1 MVASLLRLRLLV
13 LRNTLKRSTWQ
24 LVAVIIGGLYGLG
37 LLAGVIIG
45 LFALSFAP
53 LPIAR
58 TVLVLAGSATVLG
71 WILIPLFTT
80 GIDQTLD
87 IPKLAH
93 FPIPRR
99 TLMIGLALSGFVAVP
114 GAVTLIASLATAGA
128 WLRHPLAALLAIVCG
143 AIGALT
149 CVVASRMIAAL
160 SASLASSRRF
170 REVSGIILFVPLI
183 LLGPIITSVTA
194 LFEGSE
200 DALPTF
206 ARAVSWTP
214 LGAIWAAP
222 GDLAAGDY
230 GPAAL
235 KFLIG
240 LALLGAFVLIW
251 RRALGIA
258 LESPPIATSKSR
270 APGKLGLFRIL
281 PATPTGAVA
290 ARSLTY
296 WMRDPRYTQQLIL
309 VPLMPILFGFNAQLS
324 GNTFLLNFATPFVA
338 FLLSI
343 SIYSDVSYDNTA
355 FATHISTGV
364 SGRADRAGR
373 ALALASFAVPI
384 IILLSLGTAAYSGE
398 WQLTPTLLGISLGVL
413 LTGIG
418 LSSITSAR
426 FVFPVPAPGD
436 SPFKSKPGA
445 SLSTFGVT
453 FLTWGILLVLT
464 LPETALAIAF
474 FVTGNQL
481 FGWLTLTVAVALGIA
496 SIVLGIN
503 IGGRMLD
510 RRAPDLLAQLVRQK

>member
-1 MVASLLRLRLLV
+1 MVASLLKLRLLV

-37 LLAGVIIG
+37 LLAAAVAG

-53 LPIAR
+53 LEIAQ
-58 TVLVLAGSATVLG
+58 TVLVLAGSVTLLG

-114 GAVTLIASLATAGA
+114 GAVTLIAGVATAGA
-128 WLRHPLAALLAIVCG
+128 WLRHPLAALLAVVCG

-170 REVSGIILFVPLI
+170 REATGIILFIPLI
-183 LLGPIITSVTA
+183 LLGPIFTSLTDV
-194 LFEGSE
+194 FGGNE
-200 DALPTF
+200 DSLPNF
-206 ARAVSWTP
+206 ARTLSFTP

-222 GDLAAGDY
+222 GEVAAGNY
-230 GPAAL
+230 GQAAL

-240 LALLGAFVLIW
+240 VALLGVFVLIW

-258 LESPPIATSKSR
+258 IESPPTATSKTR
-270 APGKLGLFRIL
+270 ASGKLGLFGIL

-324 GNTFLLNFATPFVA
+324 GNTLLLNFATPFVA
-338 FLLSI
+338 FLLAI

-373 ALALASFAVPI
+373 ALAVASFAVPI
-384 IILLSLGTAAYSGE
+384 IVLLSLGTAAYTGE
-398 WQLTPTLLGISLGVL
+398 WELTPTLLGISLGVL

-436 SPFKSKPGA
+436 SPFKAKPGA

-453 FLTWGILLVLT
+453 FLTWGVLLVLT
-464 LPETALAIAF
+464 LPETVLAIVF
-474 FVTGNQL
+474 LVTGDQL
-481 FGWLTLTVAVALGIA
+481 FGWLTLAAAVALGGA

-510 RRAPDLLAQLVRQK
+510 RRAPELLAQLTRQK